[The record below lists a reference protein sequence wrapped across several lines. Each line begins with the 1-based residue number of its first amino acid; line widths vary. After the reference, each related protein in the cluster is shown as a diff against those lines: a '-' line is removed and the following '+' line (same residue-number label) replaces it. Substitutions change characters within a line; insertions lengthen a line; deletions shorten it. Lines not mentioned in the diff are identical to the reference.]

1 MHPIMHTVM
10 SRWALLL
17 LLSTTVLLGLSVDS
31 ARAQATTASIQG
43 TVVDETDAPL
53 PGVNV
58 VAVHQP
64 TGTRYGTATNP
75 SGRFTIQGMRVGGPY
90 TITAS
95 FVGYQT
101 LRREGLRLQ
110 LDETAELQFS
120 LTPKTAEMEEV
131 EVVGQRSDAII
142 DKDRTGAATNVSTEQ
157 IEELPAIS
165 RSLTDFTRLVPQAQ
179 GDGSIAGA
187 NSRYNSIQVDGATL
201 DDVFGLGDAVPGSQA
216 GAEPISLDAIE
227 EFNINI
233 APYDVRSNGFTGGQ
247 INAITKSGSNQFEG
261 SFRFKG
267 GTEDFTG
274 DLNGVGTGEFNQA
287 FYVGTLGGPIIEDE
301 LFFFVTAELKRESS
315 PLDTRVGVD
324 LPGTNVFREPL
335 ALFDELETVFGST
348 YGYTPGGISPLT
360 QRQDDEKLLVK
371 LDWNINNSHRLTLRN
386 NYVNARDDQGISRS
400 AGSFSFANRQ
410 YVFRSRQNSFTAQLN
425 STISDNMFNEA
436 RLVYTRIRDERDVQ
450 DAAFPEVTLDL
461 GGGDQIGAGI
471 GRFSQANRLDQDLFE
486 FTNDFTYITGD
497 HTLTVG
503 TNNKFYQFSNLFI
516 QDYYGSY
523 TFESFTVGTDTISAV
538 EALRRGQPSEYQYS
552 YATQAA
558 GSDRPEADFSA
569 FQFGGYVQD
578 EWQATDNLR
587 LTLGL
592 RVDVPVLPDEPTFNE
607 TAYEAFG
614 RSTSNVAS
622 GNPLWSP
629 RLGFNYDRAFVSE
642 DLSTQIRGGVGIFS
656 GDPPYVFI
664 SNQYSNTGAD
674 VNRIDV
680 AFDQAGDFYGEN
692 APTEGRRF
700 VPTNIGDNPA
710 AQPLPVNAPF
720 CQDNP
725 GSERCSELLSPVQTT
740 EINLASDDFKYPQTL
755 RANLAVDQ
763 ELPFGFVATAEGIY
777 SGTINDVTFRNINL
791 EAPEPGGTSDGQ
803 YPIQESKYGRPFY
816 GTPGGDVNRVSERF
830 TNAILLEN
838 TNDGSQYSLTG
849 EIQRTVR
856 EGLGGSL
863 AYTYTRAEN
872 VNNGSSSRAISNWQY
887 NENKDI
893 NSPRVGTA
901 DYEIR
906 HRILGTL
913 NYTLTYAD
921 RFGTTIG
928 LIYEGRSG
936 EPFSWIYDG
945 NANGDTQTLNDLVY
959 VPENESDIVLESG
972 NWDLMNA
979 FIEGDD
985 ALSDARGSVIER
997 NTARAPWQNILD
1009 VRLSQRIR
1017 TFDGQRIEFI
1027 AEVDNF
1033 LNLLNDDWGRIENTS
1048 FNNIPA
1054 WGFEGYVT
1062 PEAVGTAE
1070 NGRIITEDDVGKPRI
1085 SFQEETVRE
1094 KLNGRQF
1101 FTSDIAS
1108 RWRARLSIKYTF

>member
-17 LLSTTVLLGLSVDS
+17 LLSTTVYLGLSVDT

-75 SGRFTIQGMRVGGPY
+75 SGRFNIQGMRVGGPY

-120 LTPKTAEMEEV
+120 LTPRTAEMEEV

-187 NSRYNSIQVDGATL
+187 NSRYNSILVDGATL

-261 SFRFKG
+261 SFRVKG

-324 LPGTNVFREPL
+324 LPGTNVFREPVS
-335 ALFDELETVFGST
+335 LFNQLQTVFDST

-371 LDWNINNSHRLTLRN
+371 LDWNLNNNHRLTLRN

-400 AGSFSFANRQ
+400 AGSFSFGNRQ

-425 STISDNMFNEA
+425 STIGDDMFNEA
-436 RLVYTRIRDERDVQ
+436 RFVYTRIRDERDVQ

-461 GGGDQIGAGI
+461 GGGDEIGAGI
-471 GRFSQANRLDQDLFE
+471 GRFNQANRLDQDLFE
-486 FTNDFTYITGD
+486 LTNDFTYITGD

-503 TNNKFYQFSNLFI
+503 TNNKFFQFSNLFI

-523 TFESFTVGTDTISAV
+523 TFESFTVADDTISAV
-538 EALRRGQPSEYQYS
+538 EALRRGQPAEYQYS

-558 GSDRPEADFSA
+558 GSSRPEADFSA

-680 AFDQAGDFYGEN
+680 AFDQAGDFYGAN
-692 APTEGRRF
+692 APTDGRRF

-710 AQPLPVNAPF
+710 AQPLPTNAPF

-725 GSERCSELLSPVQTT
+725 GSERCSALLSPVQTT

-755 RANLAVDQ
+755 RANVAVDQ
-763 ELPFGFVATAEGIY
+763 ELPFGLVATAEGIY

-791 EAPEPGGTSDGQ
+791 QAPTPGGTGDGQ
-803 YPIQESKYGRPFY
+803 YPIEGSKYGRPFY

-838 TNDGSQYSLTG
+838 SNDGYQYSLTG
-849 EIQRTVR
+849 EVQRTVR

-863 AYTYTRAEN
+863 SYTYTRAEN

-893 NSPRVGTA
+893 NNPRVGTA

-906 HRILGTL
+906 HRILGTM
-913 NYTLTYAD
+913 NYTFTYGD
-921 RFGTTIG
+921 RFGTTLG

-959 VPENESDIVLESG
+959 VPENESDIVLESD

-985 ALSDARGSVIER
+985 ALSDARGSVIDR

-1009 VRLSQRIR
+1009 VRLSQRIQ

-1048 FNNIPA
+1048 FNNITA
-1054 WGFEGYVT
+1054 WAFEGYVT
-1062 PEAVGTAE
+1062 PEAVGTVE
-1070 NGRIITEDDVGKPRI
+1070 NGRILTEDDVGKPRV
-1085 SFQEETVRE
+1085 SFEEETVRE